1 MLEKEKKIR
10 IQVDEMKER
19 GNASGTNHDH
29 TSLLSFLQ
37 MKSKCLVLLTIFL
50 PLSQIYLLNST
61 FELIMVCFKHASPP
75 QNHRNDA
82 RASFKG
88 CFSV

>member
-1 MLEKEKKIR
+1 MLEKEKIS
-10 IQVDEMKER
+10 IQVDENEER

-50 PLSQIYLLNST
+50 PLSQMYLLNQH
-61 FELIMVCFKHASPP
+61 L
-75 QNHRNDA
+75 N
-82 RASFKG
+82 
-88 CFSV
+88 